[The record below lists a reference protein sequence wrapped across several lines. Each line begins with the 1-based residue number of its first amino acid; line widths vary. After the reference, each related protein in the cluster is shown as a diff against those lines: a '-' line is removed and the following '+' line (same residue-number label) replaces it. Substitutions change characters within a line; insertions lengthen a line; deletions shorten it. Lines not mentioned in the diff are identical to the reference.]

1 MARIRRIRVSH
12 GVLTVQMDSFP
23 ARWHKLQREYRKICQ
38 LISFKVGRNSDGQL
52 FMKPVYKKIG
62 RLFDDCFGTGSSV
75 AVFGGTLVSPE
86 QLNEFCGK
94 FKPIYEGWLAEK

>member
-1 MARIRRIRVSH
+1 MASAKKIRVSH
-12 GVLTVQMDSFP
+12 GELVVQMDSFP
-23 ARWHKLQREYRKICQ
+23 ARWEKFQHEYEKLCRFV
-38 LISFKVGRNSDGQL
+38 SFKASRNPDGQL
-52 FMKPVYKKIG
+52 FMKSVYKKIG

>member
-1 MARIRRIRVSH
+1 MARIRRIRVLH
-12 GVLTVQMDSFP
+12 GELTVQMDSFP

-38 LISFKVGRNSDGQL
+38 LISFKVGRNPDGQL

-62 RLFDDCFGTGSSV
+62 RLFDGCFGAGSSV

-86 QLNEFCGK
+86 QLNEFCEK
-94 FKPIYEGWLAEK
+94 FQPLYEQWLAEN